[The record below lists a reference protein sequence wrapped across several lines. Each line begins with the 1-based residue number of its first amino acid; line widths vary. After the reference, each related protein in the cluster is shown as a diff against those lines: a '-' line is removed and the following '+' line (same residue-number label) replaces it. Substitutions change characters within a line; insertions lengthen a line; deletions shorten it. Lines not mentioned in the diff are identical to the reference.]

1 MSMGIRQHCQREGD
15 PVVRRFHGVHGLEV
29 QTKMSMQMISRRL
42 ATTLIAAFFLLLI
55 PASVMADEFGGT
67 WVSAS
72 AN

>member
-1 MSMGIRQHCQREGD
+1 
-15 PVVRRFHGVHGLEV
+15 
-29 QTKMSMQMISRRL
+29 MSMQMISRRL